1 MSLPAPLI
9 ERDDPGAERAGCGP
23 HDAGFAGRCG
33 VRHLAI
39 IMDGNGRWA
48 KARGQVR
55 GFGHNAGVEA
65 LRRTVE
71 AAGDLGLE
79 VLTVY
84 AFSTENWR
92 RPPAEVDWLFALLR
106 SYVKSDLERLNKA
119 GVRIAVMGR
128 QDGLPGDILDLI
140 AMAEQATQ
148 LNTSMTLVIA
158 FNYGGQAEIVDAM
171 KAIATQVSLGRVA
184 PEAIDE
190 ALIARHLG
198 TARWPDPDAIVRTS
212 GEMRLSNFMLW
223 QAAYAEFICMD
234 TYWPDFGKAELI
246 VAMEAFAG
254 RQRRFGAV

>member
-1 MSLPAPLI
+1 MRDAGLGPL
-9 ERDDPGAERAGCGP
+9 
-23 HDAGFAGRCG
+23 DAGFAGRCG

-48 KARGQVR
+48 KARGKPR
-55 GFGHNAGVEA
+55 AFGHNAGVEA

-106 SYVKSDLERLNKA
+106 SYVKSDLDRLDRA
-119 GVRIAVMGR
+119 GVRIAVLGR
-128 QDGLPGDILDLI
+128 QEGLPDDILELI
-140 AMAEQATQ
+140 AMAEQRTQ
-148 LNTSMTLVIA
+148 LNTGMTLVIA
-158 FNYGGQAEIVDAM
+158 FNYGGQAEIVDAI
-171 KAIATQVSLGRVA
+171 KALATQVKLGRIA

-190 ALIARHLG
+190 ALVARHLG
-198 TARWPDPDAIVRTS
+198 TSRWPDPDAIVRTS

-223 QAAYAEFICMD
+223 QAAYAEFICVD
-234 TYWPDFGKAELI
+234 TFWPDFGRADLI
-246 VAMEAFAG
+246 TALEAFAG
-254 RQRRFGAV
+254 RQRRFGAL

>member
-1 MSLPAPLI
+1 MSLTAAIPDTVENPV
-9 ERDDPGAERAGCGP
+9 
-23 HDAGFAGRCG
+23 DAGFAGRCG

-48 KARGQVR
+48 KERGQPR
-55 GFGHNAGVEA
+55 AFGHNAGVEA

-92 RPPAEVDWLFALLR
+92 RPPSEVDWLFALLR
-106 SYVKSDLERLNKA
+106 SYVKSDLERLDKA
-119 GVRIAVMGR
+119 GVRIRVLGR
-128 QDGLPGDILDLI
+128 QDGLPQDILELI
-140 AMAEQATQ
+140 AMAEQRTQ

-171 KAIATQVSLGRVA
+171 RSIATDVKNGRLA

-190 ALIARHLG
+190 AVIAKRLG
-198 TARWPDPDAIVRTS
+198 TADWPDPEAILRTS
-212 GEMRLSNFMLW
+212 GELRLSNFLLW
-223 QAAYAEFICMD
+223 QAAYAEFISID
-234 TYWPDFGKAELI
+234 TYWPDFGRDQLI
-246 VAMEAFAG
+246 NALETFAG